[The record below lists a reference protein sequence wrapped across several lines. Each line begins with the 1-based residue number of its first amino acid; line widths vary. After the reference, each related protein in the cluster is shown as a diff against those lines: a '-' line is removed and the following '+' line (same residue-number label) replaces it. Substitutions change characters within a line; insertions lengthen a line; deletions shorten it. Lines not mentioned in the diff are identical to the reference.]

1 MWWRSEEKSNFR
13 KILKIVIYNL
23 ISYLFLKRYDWV
35 FLVKFLLE
43 RGVNERYYYLVFH
56 LNQLMWLQFCFLTT
70 F

>member
-43 RGVNERYYYLVFH
+43 RGVNERYYLVFQ